1 MNTQKDGAT
10 LKAARKAKGLTQ
22 EQAGTA
28 LGSNKS
34 LISNYENNR
43 RSPGLDFL
51 KKLGKVYGV
60 RFVVED
66 GLLTFESQ

>member
-1 MNTQKDGAT
+1 MTPQQDGAT

-22 EQAGTA
+22 EQVGTA

-43 RSPGLDFL
+43 RSPGLDLL
-51 KKLGKVYGV
+51 KKFSKIYGV
-60 RFVVED
+60 RFVVD
-66 GLLTFESQ
+66 GDGLTFETL